1 MKRID
6 LIPNFDRCFFW
17 RPNNN
22 SNLTNLCLYYQ
33 SVYCLLTNG
42 SPNFLDIVWQETS
55 RQPVQHP
62 TPAQTK
68 LKIHQLKDLL
78 EDKEGLPVPL
88 ELCHLYHHVCLVHD
102 VREGKLERQVQET
115 YNFTFIPSN
124 LSNLCQVLS
133 ASPLCFCKWLF
144 FKTRRERASLNDS
157 LKHSFSEHLIL
168 N

>member
-1 MKRID
+1 MAHVALNMKRID
-6 LIPNFDRCFFW
+6 LIRNFDRCLIW

-78 EDKEGLPVPL
+78 EEEEDLPVPL
-88 ELCHLYHHVCLVHD
+88 DLMM
-102 VREGKLERQVQET
+102 
-115 YNFTFIPSN
+115 
-124 LSNLCQVLS
+124 
-133 ASPLCFCKWLF
+133 
-144 FKTRRERASLNDS
+144 
-157 LKHSFSEHLIL
+157 
-168 N
+168 